1 LVKPVTLPDHFI
13 AQEKRQTDGEQ
24 IPRISPGSMT
34 HVHAAFRHERAV
46 CHLKQNPAK
55 VFDCWGLS
63 LMGAVGIEPTTS
75 PV

>member
-46 CHLKQNPAK
+46 CHLKQIRQK
-55 VFDCWGLS
+55 S
-63 LMGAVGIEPTTS
+63 LIAGDYPWWAL
-75 PV
+75 